1 MMEIFFGAVLL
12 ILAAAVVLLFA
23 MFGELTSRLP
33 TERAEAAAR
42 DPEIWPLEDARL
54 GTAPAGWPGGLA
66 GLAAGAADRD
76 ADRDADRNAD
86 RNADR
91 DAARP
96 VLVLSTACSTCK
108 DVAAQLSEELDR
120 GAGGD
125 MAVVVSTAERARGE
139 RFVQRYGLHRL
150 AHYVDEGGAWVAE
163 EFNVRMSPT
172 ALVVRDGRL
181 ESALVFQDV
190 QALRTAIGQANAE
203 PGTGQNGNR
212 AKGVA

>member
-33 TERAEAAAR
+33 TEREEAAAR

-54 GTAPAGWPGGLA
+54 GTAPAGWPGELA
-66 GLAAGAADRD
+66 GLAAGAGDK
-76 ADRDADRNAD
+76 
-86 RNADR
+86 
-91 DAARP
+91 DAARS

-108 DVAAQLSEELDR
+108 DVAKQLSEELDR

-139 RFVQRYGLHRL
+139 RFVQQYGLHRL
-150 AHYVDEGGAWVAE
+150 THYVDEGGAWVAE

-190 QALRTAIGQANAE
+190 QALRTTISQANAQ
-203 PGTGQNGNR
+203 PSTQANGRPNGR
-212 AKGVA
+212 PKGNQPKGVA